1 MYMYT
6 CIIHV
11 HLLHVHDYNVTMYT
25 VLFAAGSLAGGI
37 CQTRVQT
44 FNGELKCV
52 HYNEHF

>member
-6 CIIHV
+6 CI
-11 HLLHVHDYNVTMYT
+11 LRVHDYNDTMYT

-52 HYNEHF
+52 YYNEHF